1 LTTRG
6 HESHPYNKPIDT
18 QKFIGGISAI
28 SDTLPSIKASSRI
41 RQHFTTERA
50 RSRSKVFFKKDFEC
64 CEANKKFWTTTTTT
78 LTIASSIDLFWLAW
92 CDMSTTQKNKS
103 WLTRTREPS
112 GSVLTTIMVFF
123 RK

>member
-1 LTTRG
+1 VKQTKNFGQQQT
-6 HESHPYNKPIDT
+6 N
-18 QKFIGGISAI
+18 A
-28 SDTLPSIKASSRI
+28 
-41 RQHFTTERA
+41 
-50 RSRSKVFFKKDFEC
+50 
-64 CEANKKFWTTTTTT
+64 

-123 RK
+123 LKKSFVATKNRKRNKKKSLNKRFQTI